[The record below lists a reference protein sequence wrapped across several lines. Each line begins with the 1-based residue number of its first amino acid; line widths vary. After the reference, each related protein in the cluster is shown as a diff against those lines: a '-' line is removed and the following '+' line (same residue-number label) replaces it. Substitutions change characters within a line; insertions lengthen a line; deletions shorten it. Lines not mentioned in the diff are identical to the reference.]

1 MPHARG
7 LACIPQFA
15 VKGLGITAFQ
25 LCQWN
30 QPGQPDPV
38 VVRIQALKPEEV
50 FVLKHADLFA
60 LRPIHAV
67 ILRIKRKGFAW
78 FQGLSLHY
86 SP

>member
-1 MPHARG
+1 MIARK
-7 LACIPQFA
+7 LFI
-15 VKGLGITAFQ
+15 
-25 LCQWN
+25 
-30 QPGQPDPV
+30 
-38 VVRIQALKPEEV
+38 RIQAFKLEEA

-86 SP
+86 FTMNQAGMLMKYRGASYSVDTT